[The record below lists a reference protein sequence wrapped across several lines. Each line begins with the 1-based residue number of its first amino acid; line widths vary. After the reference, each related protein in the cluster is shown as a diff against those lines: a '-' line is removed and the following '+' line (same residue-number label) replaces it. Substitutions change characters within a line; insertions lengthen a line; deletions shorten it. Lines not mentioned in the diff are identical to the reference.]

1 MAAICPVCGNE
12 VADHVRFCF
21 ECGNPMQEVSA
32 MQQTY
37 TQQQAAPA
45 MQQTYTQQQAAPAV
59 QQTYMQQQ
67 AAPAMQQT
75 YTQQHAPAVQQTYTP
90 QRRQSSYE
98 PQSARSYQQ
107 ESYQRAERRPARN
120 KLRRD
125 KNGYALA
132 GPESSTLMRILSY
145 LGILWL
151 VPFFAARD
159 DRGARYH
166 CNQGL
171 TLFIVSLVFSIVGGV
186 GSAIGGIVGVLI
198 GVIVAVGSI
207 FTFVLM
213 IIGIINAMKGVLKPL
228 PVIGGIRV
236 LG

>member
-1 MAAICPVCGNE
+1 
-12 VADHVRFCF
+12 
-21 ECGNPMQEVSA
+21 
-32 MQQTY
+32 
-37 TQQQAAPA
+37 
-45 MQQTYTQQQAAPAV
+45 
-59 QQTYMQQQ
+59 
-67 AAPAMQQT
+67 
-75 YTQQHAPAVQQTYTP
+75 
-90 QRRQSSYE
+90 
-98 PQSARSYQQ
+98 
-107 ESYQRAERRPARN
+107 
-120 KLRRD
+120 
-125 KNGYALA
+125 
-132 GPESSTLMRILSY
+132 MRILSY

-151 VPFFAARD
+151 VPFFAAKD

-171 TLFIVSLVFSIVGGV
+171 ALFIVSLVFSIVGGV